1 MSSLR
6 IYRIHQH
13 GGSKGSGSATM
24 ISLVANPKPKS
35 NTQQHHL
42 WLNPSTSATTTSISS
57 SEAIRYYT
65 AVIRYDNNVV
75 TIPYVGCQSKAEE
88 LQQRMTKET
97 HKHHVFLIE
106 TSRKNVPH
114 GPYKSLEE
122 ATKQLLQQQHHEED
136 EKRTTTTTP

>member
-1 MSSLR
+1 
-6 IYRIHQH
+6 
-13 GGSKGSGSATM
+13 M
-24 ISLVANPKPKS
+24 ISLVANPKTKG
-35 NTQQHHL
+35 NTQHHHL
-42 WLNPSTSATTTSISS
+42 WVNPSTLATTTTSIRS
-57 SEAIRYYT
+57 SEAIRLERCYYRVRYYYT
-65 AVIRYDNNVV
+65 AVVRYDNNVV

-122 ATKQLLQQQHHEED
+122 AKQLLLQQ
-136 EKRTTTTTP
+136 TP